1 VASTRDG
8 NSQDESLTPRRRWT
22 EARVIKALLE
32 LDRRGVPISQRG
44 LVEAG
49 EQELAQ
55 AINYFGGLR
64 RARRVAGLPPPT
76 RRWTPAVLRSED
88 VLVEIRRRQQAGEP
102 LASSQVPLALQY
114 AGQRSFGSWR
124 AAITAAGL
132 DYDSIRLTREYSDE
146 DLLERIRTLAR
157 ERPEITLSDLGKHSL
172 ASTLR
177 ERFGSLEEAAIRAG
191 CPGWPL
197 RRRRHTTYDKRRRG
211 RDQ

>member
-1 VASTRDG
+1 VASRRDPG
-8 NSQDESLTPRRRWT
+8 NPHDDTPAPRRRWT

-44 LVEAG
+44 LIEAG
-49 EQELAQ
+49 EQQLVQ

-64 RARRVAGLPPPT
+64 RARRVAGLPPPA
-76 RRWTPAVLRSED
+76 RRWSPSLLGPEEVVA
-88 VLVEIRRRQQAGEP
+88 EILRRQQDGEP

-132 DYDSIRLTREYSDE
+132 DYDAIRLTREYSDA
-146 DLLERIRTLAR
+146 DLLERVRALAR
-157 ERPEITLSDLGKHSL
+157 EQPDITLSEFGKHSL

-177 ERFGSLEEAAIRAG
+177 ERFGSLESAAQRAG
-191 CPGWPL
+191 CTGWPV
-197 RRRRHTTYDKRRRG
+197 RRRRHTSYDKRRR
-211 RDQ
+211 